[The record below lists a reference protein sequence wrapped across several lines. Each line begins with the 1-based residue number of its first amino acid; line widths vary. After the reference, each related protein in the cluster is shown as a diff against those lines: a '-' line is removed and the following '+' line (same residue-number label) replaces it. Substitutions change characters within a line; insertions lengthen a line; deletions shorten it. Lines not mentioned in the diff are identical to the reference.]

1 MKKGLLLLLSAFI
14 AAAPLSGT
22 AGASQTVTLEV
33 KNMTCAACP
42 ITVKKAIGKV
52 PGVANATVDYDT
64 RSAVVTFD
72 PSKTS
77 VEAITRA
84 TAEAG
89 YPSSVKR

>member
-42 ITVKKAIGKV
+42 ITVKKAINQV
-52 PGVANATVDYDT
+52 PGVVSATVEYESRTAIVTYD
-64 RSAVVTFD
+64 S
-72 PSKTS
+72 SKTS
-77 VEAITRA
+77 VEAITKA
-84 TAEAG
+84 TADAG
-89 YPSSVKR
+89 YPSSPRR